1 MARKEAVGNT
11 RKMTSIPSPTRYH
24 RSLGWHAPAIRRT
37 VIVGAIGLI
46 VAVVRVWFMPWG
58 MAVVG
63 GWDAAALIGM
73 CTRSAIPRCAIAG
86 SGAHSP
92 LMWLGRRRS

>member
-24 RSLGWHAPAIRRT
+24 RWLGWHAPAIRRT

-46 VAVVRVWFMPWG
+46 VAVVLVWFMPWG
-58 MAVVG
+58 M
-63 GWDAAALIGM
+63 L
-73 CTRSAIPRCAIAG
+73 
-86 SGAHSP
+86 
-92 LMWLGRRRS
+92 